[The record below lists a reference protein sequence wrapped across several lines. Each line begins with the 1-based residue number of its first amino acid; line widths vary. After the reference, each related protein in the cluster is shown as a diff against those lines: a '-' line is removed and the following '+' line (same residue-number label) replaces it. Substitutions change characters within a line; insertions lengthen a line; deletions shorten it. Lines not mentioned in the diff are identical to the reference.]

1 MSGKLEEISGVA
13 GKIFRNLLFV
23 LVAILLIDA
32 LSGGWINRNLNL
44 LAMSLTIAAVDVVAL
59 LSRVLSSREPDSR
72 GNHR

>member
-1 MSGKLEEISGVA
+1 MSRKLEEISGVA

-44 LAMSLTIAAVDVVAL
+44 LAMSFTIAAVGVVAL
-59 LSRVLSSREPDSR
+59 LSKVLSSREPDPC
-72 GNHR
+72 GNHL

>member
-23 LVAILLIDA
+23 LVAILSIDA
-32 LSGGWINRNLNL
+32 LSGGWINRNLDL
-44 LAMSLTIAAVDVVAL
+44 LATSLTIAAVGVVAL
-59 LSRVLSSREPDSR
+59 LSKMLSSREPDFR